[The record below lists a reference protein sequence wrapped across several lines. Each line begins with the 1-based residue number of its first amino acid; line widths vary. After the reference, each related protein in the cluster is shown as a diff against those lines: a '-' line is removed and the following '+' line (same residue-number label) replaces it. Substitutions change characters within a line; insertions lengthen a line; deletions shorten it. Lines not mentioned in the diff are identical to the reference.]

1 MDQEKIGNII
11 KELRKKNNL
20 TQQNLADQLG
30 VTYQAVS
37 KWENGKNI
45 PDIAILKEISKLY
58 NIDIKELLGE
68 EKDKKRNINYYY
80 LLLLIIPLLIVFFN
94 KPNNDFEFK
103 TISSNCGQFKISG
116 SIAYNNK
123 KSSIYISNIN
133 YCKDEDKTV
142 YKKIKCYLYED
153 EHEIYE
159 SEELGKNVILT
170 DYLEHVTFNIDEYNL
185 KCKNHLDEKLY
196 LKIIATTND
205 NLTKTFKGPL
215 TLNNN
220 RKK

>member
-1 MDQEKIGNII
+1 MCDSVKSFMENEKIGNII

-142 YKKIKCYLYED
+142 YKKK
-153 EHEIYE
+153 
-159 SEELGKNVILT
+159 ST
-170 DYLEHVTFNIDEYNL
+170 
-185 KCKNHLDEKLY
+185 
-196 LKIIATTND
+196 
-205 NLTKTFKGPL
+205 
-215 TLNNN
+215 
-220 RKK
+220 

>member
-80 LLLLIIPLLIVFFN
+80 LLLLIIPLLIGFFN
-94 KPNNDFEFK
+94 KTNNDFEFK
-103 TISSNCGQFKISG
+103 TISSNCRKFKISG
-116 SIAYNNK
+116 SI
-123 KSSIYISNIN
+123 
-133 YCKDEDKTV
+133 E
-142 YKKIKCYLYED
+142 
-153 EHEIYE
+153 
-159 SEELGKNVILT
+159 
-170 DYLEHVTFNIDEYNL
+170 
-185 KCKNHLDEKLY
+185 
-196 LKIIATTND
+196 
-205 NLTKTFKGPL
+205 
-215 TLNNN
+215 
-220 RKK
+220 

>member
-1 MDQEKIGNII
+1 M
-11 KELRKKNNL
+11 
-20 TQQNLADQLG
+20 
-30 VTYQAVS
+30 
-37 KWENGKNI
+37 
-45 PDIAILKEISKLY
+45 
-58 NIDIKELLGE
+58 
-68 EKDKKRNINYYY
+68 
-80 LLLLIIPLLIVFFN
+80 IIPLLIVFFN
-94 KPNNDFEFK
+94 KTNNDFEFK

-159 SEELGKNVILT
+159 SEEQGKNVILT

-205 NLTKTFKGPL
+205 NLTKTFKVPL

-220 RKK
+220 CKK